1 MAFDLGKDATLR
13 LAPAALVGLA
23 MAVGE
28 GNSLA
33 CAAEND
39 GSSGTL
45 SANATLA
52 TDYRFRGQSL
62 ANNQGAIQGG
72 LDYAHESGIFAG
84 VWAST
89 IDFGDEQDSPAEVDF
104 MAGYSHSFSDT
115 TEGSLAAAYYWYP
128 DSEPADYSFFEI
140 VATVSHALDSFTL
153 SSELTYSADYSGSV
167 GSGVGLTGGIEVPLP
182 IGGSDWL
189 SASGHVGYQWIEDNL
204 AYGVPDWVFYDIGI
218 TATWKM
224 FAFDVRYTG
233 TNTAKSDCYGG
244 TNACSGGVV
253 FSLTLTLPLA

>member
-1 MAFDLGKDATLR
+1 MRFAAAIVVLAVAVSDA
-13 LAPAALVGLA
+13 G
-23 MAVGE
+23 
-28 GNSLA
+28 SLA
-33 CAAEND
+33 RAAE
-39 GSSGTL
+39 GESSAGGL

-72 LDYAHESGIFAG
+72 LDYVHTSGIFAN

-104 MAGYSHSFSDT
+104 MAGYSHSFSDR

-140 VATVSHALDSFTL
+140 VATVSHALDAFTL

-167 GSGVGLTGGIEVPLP
+167 GSGVGLTGGIEAPIP
-182 IGGSDWL
+182 IGGIDWL

-204 AYGVPDWVFYDIGI
+204 AYGVPDWVFFDFGV

-233 TNTAKSDCYGG
+233 TDIAKSDCYGG

-253 FSLTLTLPLA
+253 FSLTLTLPLS

>member
-1 MAFDLGKDATLR
+1 MRSAAAAVVILAIAIGDA
-13 LAPAALVGLA
+13 G
-23 MAVGE
+23 
-28 GNSLA
+28 SLA
-33 CAAEND
+33 RAAE
-39 GSSGTL
+39 GESSAGVL

-72 LDYAHESGIFAG
+72 LDYVHASGIFAN

-140 VATVSHALDSFTL
+140 VGTVSHALDAFTL
-153 SSELTYSADYSGSV
+153 SSELTYSADYS
-167 GSGVGLTGGIEVPLP
+167 
-182 IGGSDWL
+182 
-189 SASGHVGYQWIEDNL
+189 
-204 AYGVPDWVFYDIGI
+204 
-218 TATWKM
+218 
-224 FAFDVRYTG
+224 
-233 TNTAKSDCYGG
+233 
-244 TNACSGGVV
+244 
-253 FSLTLTLPLA
+253 